1 MKLKICLL
9 VAMLAVA
16 AVARAATN
24 DLTGLLQQGL
34 FEEEANRDLNAAIA
48 NYQSLATAFD
58 KDRQLA
64 ATAIFRLGECYRK
77 LGKTNDAVAEYQRIL
92 KEFADQPTLVTL
104 SRQNLTGLG
113 VTPVSPTAA
122 SKETSVVDA
131 EASVASLQAQLEA
144 IDKMT
149 HDQKAIYVQQNFP
162 NPMLTTLMQELDLAQ
177 QDLIKLKVDYTPDH
191 PKFKTAQGLV
201 DDLKRKA
208 DAQLNGTIE
217 GLRTKLAV
225 AQVQAETL
233 HKGRSAS
240 VSSGSGDAGALES
253 QYALLKAKLAQA
265 RQETNNQIVAE
276 LFDDNKELAERLR
289 IELSTVW
296 PTESMLE
303 EAKARGNTNQI
314 ENAEKNL
321 KLTMARVQAAR
332 QQIFDFQEIRLKALQ
347 TAIAEV
353 RAGHN
358 ADSNPGDSAVTD
370 EEQQEIRRIQ
380 LMIQNS
386 PDLINAPAGEGIRP
400 TPLITAAMKG
410 QLVVAKYLLDHGAD
424 VNGLS
429 GNHGYVPLTA
439 AAENGHKAMVE
450 LLLARGADVS
460 GKGLNPFYLAVSK
473 GYLAVAEVL
482 LANRADVNAPSGT
495 DNNRLRP
502 VHVAAR
508 DGRTDLLQLLI
519 KNGADVNATAPG
531 WTALGLAAANDNT
544 DAVKLLL
551 DARADFEAKN
561 ENGNTAL
568 HEAAKTQNAELIS
581 LLLQV
586 GATVDST
593 NREDTTPLMLA
604 VTSNRSN
611 VVRVLLEHKA
621 NPDRAGKGTRNFPA
635 PSRVTNAPPVMFAIW
650 SGYDDVL
657 KMLLDAGAN
666 PEAGSQYAEPL
677 FDAIDSHHV
686 MAVQLLLDHGANPNA
701 RNREGRTPLSFA
713 VDRYRPDQIV
723 APLLEKGADPNG
735 HDSDERTPLF
745 HVQNIEAARMLIEH
759 KADVNATL
767 ADGFTPLMVA
777 QGTTNILTL
786 LLESGAKVDVQNTN
800 GETALHCMV
809 RRSWIDAVSVL
820 LKYKANP
827 NIQNNAGDTPLDLAK
842 AGDVPPSPGVLV
854 AINSDTLNKRKIADL
869 LVQAGGLANLP
880 KRNRIEVRRASQLGT
895 AFTKGSRD
903 WNRYSLLEIIA
914 GEYRLLT
921 QTAEGTW
928 DRNDGARWA
937 LWNNDLR
944 FPDFRNIIIYRRTD
958 ASAKQ
963 KPISVN
969 LEDILNSGDCS
980 RDMWLEWGDVVEIPE
995 SDHPVDF
1002 RWAGLLNPILTT
1014 LTNCLSREVTVV
1026 VKGVNSRLKLGPEF
1040 SVLTGSNMPDYESV
1054 RLTHVSFMLRS
1065 VLDNS
1070 KLVRV
1075 SSDLSRVKVT
1085 RVDPE
1090 TKKKLEWTIDCTK
1103 PEQADLWL
1111 RDGDVIEVPEK

>member
-1 MKLKICLL
+1 MKFWIFAIACALTTF
-9 VAMLAVA
+9 
-16 AVARAATN
+16 ARAATN
-24 DLTGLLQQGL
+24 DLTVLLQQGL

-77 LGKTNDAVAEYQRIL
+77 LGKTNEATAQYQRIL

-104 SRQNLTGLG
+104 SRQNLAGLAPQQNATTGRLQSLEDLRLDLEKARMNVAALDAFAG
-113 VTPVSPTAA
+113 TNRAAALATFFGTDDIIMSATSSREALKKREADLLQKYLPENSIVKDTQQQIQAAQNRIDARAEYLATFAHTWLSSLEKGYQERLSSSPP
-122 SKETSVVDA
+122 TSDSPFSNT
-131 EASVASLQAQLEA
+131 EASVASLQTQLQE
-144 IDKMT
+144 IEKMN
-149 HDQKAIYVQQNFP
+149 HDQKVIYVQQNFP
-162 NPMLTTLMQELDLAQ
+162 NPVLTS
-177 QDLIKLKVDYTPDH
+177 
-191 PKFKTAQGLV
+191 LV
-201 DDLKRKA
+201 ER
-208 DAQLNGTIE
+208 LNGEEIQLLKNTNSYPIDSPELKPAREQIESLKQKIDLQVEGVLE
-217 GLRTKLAV
+217 GLRVKLV
-225 AQVQAETL
+225 A
-233 HKGRSAS
+233 
-240 VSSGSGDAGALES
+240 
-253 QYALLKAKLAQA
+253 AQA
-265 RQETNNQIVAE
+265 LRKNQNNSTTSGNGAE
-276 LFDDNKELAERLR
+276 PA
-289 IELSTVW
+289 T
-296 PTESMLE
+296 
-303 EAKARGNTNQI
+303 
-314 ENAEKNL
+314 
-321 KLTMARVQAAR
+321 
-332 QQIFDFQEIRLKALQ
+332 
-347 TAIAEV
+347 
-353 RAGHN
+353 
-358 ADSNPGDSAVTD
+358 TD

-429 GNHGYVPLTA
+429 GNHGAVPLTA

-460 GKGLNPFYLAVSK
+460 GRGLNPFYLAVSK

-482 LANRADVNAPSGT
+482 LANKADVNAPSGT
-495 DNNRLRP
+495 DAFRLRP
-502 VHVAAR
+502 VQAAAR
-508 DGRTDLLQLLI
+508 DGRTDLLQMLI
-519 KNGADVNATAPG
+519 QNGADVNVTNSMG
-531 WTALGLAAANDNT
+531 ETALKFAVANNNIS
-544 DAVKLLL
+544 AVKLLL
-551 DARADFEAKN
+551 
-561 ENGNTAL
+561 
-568 HEAAKTQNAELIS
+568 AAKASIDPRDFNGETPLHAAAARGNVEMVS
-581 LLLQV
+581 LLLKS
-586 GATVDST
+586 GAAVDAT
-593 NREDTTPLMLA
+593 NNNQATPLLLA
-604 VTSNRSN
+604 VLGGYTES
-611 VVRVLLEHKA
+611 VRTLLQHKA
-621 NPDRAGKGTRNFPA
+621 EPNHSGTVRLPNGNMLNGWQA
-635 PSRVTNAPPVMFAIW
+635 DYLAMYNAKNDI
-650 SGYDDVL
+650 L
-657 KMLLDAGAN
+657 KLLLDAGAN
-666 PEAGSQYAEPL
+666 AKTNYEI
-677 FDAIDSHHV
+677 FDAISKNNSE
-686 MAVQLLLDHGANPNA
+686 AVQILLDHGVDPNA
-701 RNREGRTPLSFA
+701 KDREGFTPLSSA
-713 VDRYRPDQIV
+713 LKQNRSSRIV
-723 APLLEKGADPNG
+723 AALLEKGADPNKRDADG
-735 HDSDERTPLF
+735 GTPLF
-745 HVQNIEAARMLIEH
+745 HVQTAEAARLLIER

-767 ADGFTPLMVA
+767 TDGFTPLMVA
-777 QGTTNILTL
+777 QGTTNILEL
-786 LLESGAKVDVQNTN
+786 LLESGAKVDAQNTN
-800 GETALHCMV
+800 GDTALHCMV
-809 RRSWIDAVSVL
+809 RRPWPDAVAVL

-958 ASAKQ
+958 ALAKQ